1 MEGAGLIALAL
12 SMGRTPW
19 ELLEALEDEPEY
31 WRNRFWIYVNAG
43 GQ

>member
-1 MEGAGLIALAL
+1 MPGAGVIAVAL
-12 SMGRTPW
+12 RMGRLPG
-19 ELLEALEDEPEY
+19 ELLDALEDEPEY